1 MKDQDIGL
9 PSPVFLNKNC
19 RSAMVALASAGLAVK
34 AIGVFVQ
41 RSMSTVRR
49 WLVRSETSGDL
60 CDLPRSGRPAIY
72 SEETQLRIVGF
83 YCQTQPL
90 PDCGRWT
97 LRWAARHLEAE
108 PNKVDAT
115 PSKST
120 LHRILKSNR
129 LKPHQSR
136 YFLHIT
142 DPEFFPKME
151 HLLALYRDPP
161 MHLFFFDEC
170 PGIQVLTRLVPDL
183 QTDTVKQ
190 RLEEFEYI
198 RNGTLDVFAFLNH
211 ADGKVDIECHA
222 DHTTE
227 TLVDVFER
235 HAQRLPAPE
244 SIHYVMDNL
253 SSHRSYLLC
262 QLVARLSEIQ
272 CPSEQDLNTQVART
286 QWLQKDNKRIVVHLT
301 PFHGSWLNQV
311 EIWFGIMGR
320 KVLTESFGS
329 PDNLKAALL
338 AFADSWNHLLAH
350 PFRWTY
356 DGMGLHEK
364 AVKRFAKMLHNSPV
378 THINLKTLTKLLRL
392 MTNLL
397 NDYFS
402 QVTTE
407 TWNHLFQSLYSQSES
422 IADVIRQEPGPVRK
436 KKAELA
442 VENLIEALQKHD
454 FHIEN
459 LAA

>member
-1 MKDQDIGL
+1 
-9 PSPVFLNKNC
+9 
-19 RSAMVALASAGLAVK
+19 MVALTSAGLAVK
-34 AIGVFVQ
+34 AVSVFVQ

-49 WLVRSETSGDL
+49 WLRRSEITGDL
-60 CDLPRSGRPAIY
+60 RDLSRSGRPALY
-72 SEETQLRIVGF
+72 SEEIQLRIVAF

-90 PDCGRWT
+90 SGCGRWT
-97 LRWAARHLEAE
+97 LRWAARHLKAE

-142 DPEFFPKME
+142 DPDFFPKMK

-161 MHLFFFDEC
+161 IHLFFFDEC

-183 QTDTVKQ
+183 QTDTMKQ

-211 ADGKVDIECHA
+211 ADGKVDVECHA
-222 DHTTE
+222 DHRTE
-227 TLVDVFER
+227 TFIDVFER
-235 HAQRLPAPE
+235 HARRLPASEPV
-244 SIHYVMDNL
+244 HYVMDNL
-253 SSHRSYLLC
+253 SSHRSYLFC
-262 QLVARLSEIQ
+262 RLVARLSGIR
-272 CPSEQDLNTQVART
+272 CPSEKELNTQVKRM
-286 QWLQKDNKRIVVHLT
+286 QWLQKDDKRIAIHFT
-301 PFHGSWLNQV
+301 PFHGSWLNWV

-329 PDNLKAALL
+329 PDDLKAALL
-338 AFADSWNHLLAH
+338 AFADSWNLLLAH

-356 DGMGLHEK
+356 DGKGLHEK
-364 AVKRFAKMLHNSPV
+364 AVKRFAKMLSNSPV
-378 THINLKTLTKLLRL
+378 TNINLKSLTKLLIL

-407 TWNHLFQSLYSQSES
+407 TWNHLFQSFCSQSEF

-442 VENLIEALQKHD
+442 VENLLAALQKHD